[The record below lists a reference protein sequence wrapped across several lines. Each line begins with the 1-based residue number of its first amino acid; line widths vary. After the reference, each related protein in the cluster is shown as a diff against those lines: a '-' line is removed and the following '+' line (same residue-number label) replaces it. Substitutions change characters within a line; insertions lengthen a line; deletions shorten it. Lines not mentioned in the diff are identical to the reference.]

1 MLTVMV
7 VIGEKFISFSLS
19 KEKDDRTFR
28 FARALIIVNFLIK
41 DSHFIFFRLLQAGLV

>member
-7 VIGEKFISFSLS
+7 VIGEKFIIPLS
-19 KEKDDRTFR
+19 KEKDDRSFI